1 MANRR
6 PSTLFTI
13 DFRNANTPTVA
24 EKVRNQKKEDG
35 LAGLD
40 QVEYYALA

>member
-1 MANRR
+1 MTNPR
-6 PSTLFTI
+6 PSTLLTI

-24 EKVRNQKKEDG
+24 EKVRNKKEDG